1 MSELRQ
7 LQQAIHAL
15 EALRPS
21 MGDEV
26 VDAAL
31 KPLRQRLVALT
42 GKTTTTEARLK
53 LVTILFADVIGSTYL
68 SRQLDAEDMMA
79 IMNGAMERFGTIIE
93 QHDGR
98 VMKYMGDGLMAVFGE
113 TITQEDD
120 AERAVRAG
128 LDLLEEA
135 QSYARYIKRRWRLG
149 GFDVR
154 VGIDTGQVV
163 LGGGVEADS
172 SAIGMTV
179 NLASRMESSAPP
191 GAVRIT
197 QSTYRHVQGL
207 FEVQSQPPLK
217 VKGRDQ
223 PIQTYLALR
232 ANKRPFRTITRG
244 VEGIETRMI
253 GRESELASLQDH
265 FKEAIQEKR
274 ARFITI
280 VGDPGLGKSR
290 LLYEF
295 ENWLR
300 LRPIQ
305 VNFYKSRAILQLSKN
320 PYNLFRF
327 MFAYLF
333 SIRGSDAGPI
343 ANEKLEKGLAEFLE
357 NEAQMKAHL
366 IGALLGYDFAGSPH
380 LMSLHDDPF
389 QLRDRALLHLAQ
401 YFKSAARQAPTVIFL
416 EDIHWAD
423 RPSLEALQHLAREC
437 SQLPLLFICLTRPE
451 LLEQFEGWGQERILG
466 DTSHHWL
473 QLKPLPENACRL
485 LLGEILQKVEDFP
498 EKIAGRIVSH
508 AEGNPFYMEE
518 IVKVLIDDGVIQK
531 NHSGDNWSLQVQHQ
545 EHLRLPQTLSSV
557 LQARLDSLPA
567 AEKSVLQKA
576 AVVGR
581 IFWRGALEIL
591 EDGGEAVEGPLERL
605 AGRELIYHRSD
616 SAFSGDAEYIFKHAL
631 LWEATYN
638 TVLKP
643 ARQRYHRQVADW
655 LAMMTEASGR
665 IHEHAVLIGE
675 HYAQGGESKQAADWF
690 IKAGKRAKDQG
701 THSEAYDF
709 FNRALLLIPDE
720 SSLSRWSALV
730 GRSEVLG
737 ILGRAEARAADDATL
752 LTLAHEA
759 GDDNWLAEAYYRAG
773 YHLAISGEDQEA
785 LKSYETAL
793 ASAERAG
800 NKKLETLILGTKT
813 ISLTRLGEIEAASVA
828 AEEALARA
836 RALGDAPTLAR
847 AITNVALFHAEIGN
861 IGRALE
867 LLEQQVSLTRS
878 LGDRFGESIG
888 LNNLG
893 YNFLILGQY
902 QKGLEI
908 LQQSLALTAAI
919 GAKRVS
925 AYNRLNQ
932 ALAYWRLGDGQAART
947 ILAQAIADMAAV
959 EDNFGQAAGYS
970 YLAHVMESAG
980 ETDVAGQY
988 FGEAK
993 QALDQ
998 IGAHAYVNDALA
1010 GLARS
1015 ALAQGRVE
1023 TASQY
1028 CREVTA
1034 YLDEHGAKGLEFPTL
1049 AYTSCARVF
1058 QAAGELE
1065 AARTAIEAGYAEL
1078 MDRAGKIDDPIWR
1091 QSLLDNVREHRE
1103 IAEMAQAFLI

>member
-31 KPLRQRLVALT
+31 MPLRQRLVALS

-79 IMNGAMERFGTIIE
+79 IMNGALERFGTIIE

-113 TITQEDD
+113 TVTREDD

-135 QSYARYIKRRWRLG
+135 RSYARYIKRRWRLG

-154 VGIDTGQVV
+154 IGIDTGQVV

-191 GAVRIT
+191 GALRIT
-197 QSTYRHVQGL
+197 QSTYRQVQGL

-217 VKGRDQ
+217 VKGRDR
-223 PIQTYLALR
+223 PIQTYLVLR

-253 GRESELASLQDH
+253 GRERELAILQDH
-265 FKEAIQEKR
+265 FKEAIQEKK
-274 ARFITI
+274 AHFITI

-300 LRPIQ
+300 LRPIPLS
-305 VNFYKSRAILQLSKN
+305 FYKSRAILQLSKN

-333 SIRGSDAGPI
+333 SIRGSDPGPV

-366 IGALLGYDFAGSPH
+366 IGALLGYDFSGSPH
-380 LMSLHDDPF
+380 LMSHQDDPF
-389 QLRDRALLHLAQ
+389 HLRDRALLYLAQ
-401 YFKSAARQAPTVIFL
+401 YFTTVARQSPTVIFL

-423 RPSLEALQHLAREC
+423 RPSLEAVKYLVHEC
-437 SQLPLLFICLTRPE
+437 SQLPILFICLTRPE
-451 LLEQFEGWGQERILG
+451 LLEQFEEWGRERSLG
-466 DTSHHWL
+466 DTSHQWL
-473 QLKPLPENACRL
+473 KLNPLSDDACRL
-485 LLGEILQKVEDFP
+485 LLAEILQKVDDFP
-498 EKIAGRIVSH
+498 EELARRIVDH

-531 NHSGDNWSLQVQHQ
+531 NHSGEYWSLRVQYQ
-545 EHLRLPQTLSSV
+545 EQLRIPPTLTSV
-557 LQARLDSLPA
+557 LHARLDKLPA
-567 AEKSVLQKA
+567 AEKSILQKA

-581 IFWRGALEIL
+581 IFWRGVLETL
-591 EDGGEAVEGPLERL
+591 ENDGTAVEATLQGLT
-605 AGRELIYHRSD
+605 GRELIYHRSD
-616 SAFSGDAEYIFKHAL
+616 SAFAGDDEYIFKHAL
-631 LWEATYN
+631 LWEASYN

-643 ARQRYHRQVADW
+643 ARQRYHRQAAEWLVMVAK
-655 LAMMTEASGR
+655 ASGR
-665 IHEHAVLIGE
+665 INEHAVLIGE
-675 HYAQGGESKQAADWF
+675 HYAQAGESSQAAGWF
-690 IKAGKRAKDQG
+690 TKAGERARDQG

-709 FNRALLLIPDE
+709 FSRALLLIPDE
-720 SSLSRWSALV
+720 NSQSRWPALV

-752 LTLAHEA
+752 LALAHRA

-773 YHLAISGEDQEA
+773 YHLAIGGEDQEA
-785 LKSYETAL
+785 LKSYEAAI
-793 ASAERAG
+793 ASAERAN

-813 ISLTRLGEIEAASVA
+813 ISLTRLGEIEAASA
-828 AEEALARA
+828 SAEKALARA
-836 RALGDAPTLAR
+836 RNLEDTPTLAR
-847 AITNVALFHAEIGN
+847 IITNVALFHAEIGN

-867 LLEQQVSLTRS
+867 LLEQQVDLTRT

-908 LQQSLALTAAI
+908 LQQSLALSTAI
-919 GAKRVS
+919 EAKRIS

-932 ALAYWRLGDGQAART
+932 ALAHWRLGNGHAARP

-970 YLAHVMESAG
+970 YLAQIMESAD
-980 ETDVAGQY
+980 EPAIAGQY
-988 FGEAK
+988 FGKAK
-993 QALDQ
+993 QALEQ
-998 IGAHAYVNDALA
+998 IGAHAYGCDALA
-1010 GLARS
+1010 GLARCE
-1015 ALAQGRVE
+1015 LAQGQVE
-1023 TASQY
+1023 AASQY
-1028 CREVTA
+1028 CREVSA
-1034 YLDEHGAKGLEFPTL
+1034 YIEEHGAKGLEFPIL
-1049 AYTSCARVF
+1049 AYTSCAQVF
-1058 QAAGELE
+1058 QASGELA
-1065 AARTAIEAGYAEL
+1065 AARMAIKAGYTEL
-1078 MDRAGKIDDPIWR
+1078 MDRAGKIDDPIWH
-1091 QSLLDNVREHRE
+1091 QSLLDNVPEHRQ
-1103 IAEMAQAFLI
+1103 ITKMAQALGC

>member
-31 KPLRQRLVALT
+31 LPLRQRLVALT
-42 GKTTTTEARLK
+42 GNTATSQARLK

-68 SRQLDAEDMMA
+68 SRQLDTEDMMA

-113 TITQEDD
+113 TISREDD
-120 AERAVRAG
+120 AERAVQAG

-135 QSYARYIKRRWRLG
+135 QRYARYIKRRWRLG

-191 GAVRIT
+191 GALRIT

-207 FEVQSQPPLK
+207 FEVQIQPLLK

-223 PIQTYLALR
+223 PIQTYLVLR
-232 ANKRPFRTITRG
+232 AKKRPFRAITRG
-244 VEGIETRMI
+244 IEGIETRMI
-253 GRESELASLQDH
+253 GRERELAVLQDH
-265 FKEAIQEKR
+265 FKEAIQENKTH
-274 ARFITI
+274 FITI

-300 LRPIQ
+300 LRPMP
-305 VNFYKSRAILQLSKN
+305 VSVYKSRSILQLSKN

-333 SIRGSDAGPI
+333 SIRGSDPGPT

-357 NEAQMKAHL
+357 NEAQMKAHI
-366 IGALLGYDFAGSPH
+366 IGSLLGYDFTGSPH
-380 LMSLHDDPF
+380 LMSLQDDPY
-389 QLRDRALLHLAQ
+389 QIRDRALLYLTQ
-401 YFKSAARQAPTVIFL
+401 YFSSAAKHSPTVIFL

-423 RPSLEALQHLAREC
+423 RPSLEAVQYLVREC
-437 SQLPLLFICLTRPE
+437 SQLPLIVICLTRPE
-451 LLEQFEGWGQERILG
+451 LLEKVEGWGQESILA
-466 DTSHHWL
+466 DTSHYWL
-473 QLKPLPENACRL
+473 QLKPLPDDACRL
-485 LLGEILQKVEDFP
+485 LLLEVLQKVEDFP
-498 EKIAGRIVSH
+498 EELAGRIVNH
-508 AEGNPFYMEE
+508 AEGNPFYVEE

-531 NHSGDNWSLQVQHQ
+531 NHSGDTWSLQVQYP
-545 EHLRLPQTLSSV
+545 ESLRLPQTLISV

-567 AEKSVLQKA
+567 AERSVLQKA

-581 IFWRGALEIL
+581 IFWRGTLETL
-591 EDGGEAVEGPLERL
+591 EDGGTSIDGILERL
-605 AGRELIYHRSD
+605 TGRELIYQRSD
-616 SAFSGDAEYIFKHAL
+616 SAFSGDDEYIFKHAL

-643 ARQRYHRQVADW
+643 ARQRFHRRAADW
-655 LAMMTEASGR
+655 LAMMTKASGR
-665 IHEHAVLIGE
+665 ILEYSVLIGE

-690 IKAGKRAKDQG
+690 IKAGNRAKDQG
-701 THSEAYDF
+701 SLSEAYDF
-709 FNRALLLIPDE
+709 FSRTLLLIPDE
-720 SSLSRWSALV
+720 LSPSRWPALL

-737 ILGRAEARAADDATL
+737 ILGRAEARAADDAML
-752 LTLAHEA
+752 LALAHEA

-773 YHLAISGEDQEA
+773 YHIATGGEDQEA

-793 ASAERAG
+793 VSAERAG

-813 ISLTRLGEIEAASVA
+813 LSLTRLGEIEAASTA
-828 AEEALARA
+828 AEEALVRA
-836 RALGDAPTLAR
+836 RALEDGPTLAR
-847 AITNVALFHAEIGN
+847 TITNVALFHAEIGN
-861 IGRALE
+861 NGRALE
-867 LLEQQVSLTRS
+867 LLEQQVSLTRT

-908 LQQSLALTAAI
+908 LQQSLALTTTL
-919 GAKRVS
+919 GAKRIS

-932 ALAYWRLGDGQAART
+932 ALAHWRLGDGQAARP
-947 ILAQAIADMAAV
+947 ILAQAIADMVAV
-959 EDNFGQAAGYS
+959 EDNFGQAVGYA
-970 YLAHVMESAG
+970 YLAHVMESCG
-980 ETDVAGQY
+980 EPGLASQY
-988 FGEAK
+988 FDEAK
-993 QALDQ
+993 QALDH

-1010 GLARS
+1010 GLARIE
-1015 ALAQGRVE
+1015 LDQGRVE
-1023 TASQY
+1023 KACQY
-1028 CREVTA
+1028 CREVSV
-1034 YLDEHGAKGLEFPTL
+1034 YIEEHGAKGLEFPIL

-1065 AARTAIEAGYAEL
+1065 AARTAVEDGYAEL
-1078 MDRAGKIDDPIWR
+1078 MDHADKIVDPIWR
-1091 QSLLDNVREHRE
+1091 QSLLDNVSEHRE
-1103 IAEMAQAFLI
+1103 IIQMARDFGM